1 MCYNRGILINCN
13 YEMNGNVA
21 VYIGFEVTS
30 STNPTLNQNFNS
42 GNPPKDFRDAS
53 AYCAENSDGY
63 CDMSSSVDN
72 FVSDSDEFGWYT
84 DEFGAEW
91 FEYSDNLPDLEQA
104 AGEKKE
110 AGMNVLIA
118 YFKDTLPIGDAAARL
133 LAESNYNE
141 FGEQLVPIVRG
152 RQSSAAKN

>member
-1 MCYNRGILINCN
+1 
-13 YEMNGNVA
+13 MNGDVA
-21 VYIGFEVTS
+21 VYMGFEVTS
-30 STNPTLNQNFNS
+30 STNPALNQNFNS

-63 CDMSSSVDN
+63 CGMSSSVDH

-84 DEFGAEW
+84 DEFGREW
-91 FEYSDNLPDLEQA
+91 FEYSDNLLGLVQA

-110 AGMNVLIA
+110 AGIDALVA
-118 YFKDTLPIGDAAARL
+118 YFKDTLPISDAGARL
-133 LAESNYNE
+133 LAESNYNS
-141 FGEQLVPIVRG
+141 FGEQLVPIVLE